1 MPRYLSHRLP
11 EAVGRHEGILNTPR
25 MKTNAYIKIV
35 ASAELS
41 EMKLDEL
48 TGRRGFIV
56 EELHLRKSKMKGDMV
71 LLEES
76 YLDEFLWFIPESA
89 IAYE

>member
-1 MPRYLSHRLP
+1 
-11 EAVGRHEGILNTPR
+11 
-25 MKTNAYIKIV
+25 
-35 ASAELS
+35 
-41 EMKLDEL
+41 MKLDEL
-48 TGRRGFIV
+48 IGRRGFIV
-56 EELHLRKSKMKGDMV
+56 EELHLRKSKMKGGMV

>member
-1 MPRYLSHRLP
+1 
-11 EAVGRHEGILNTPR
+11 
-25 MKTNAYIKIV
+25 MKTNAYVKIV

-41 EMKLDEL
+41 EIKLDEL
-48 TGRRGFIV
+48 IGRRGFIV
-56 EELHLRKSKMKGDMV
+56 EELHLRKSKTKGGMV